1 MIGGNLARL
10 FAQAGHHVL
19 LSFARSTDKLDALA
33 AEIGPNARVGT
44 PAEAVQ
50 FGDVVVLSVH
60 FSAMDTAIAQLGDAT
75 GKILV
80 DTNNAFEIKLSSG
93 MTAAGEVLR
102 RIPGVRLVKAFN
114 TLVYS
119 DLLSKSHHQPPYAL
133 PYAGNDDGANE
144 QVATLILQIGFAPVL
159 TGTLAEVAWQEAGGP
174 LYGQALTPERAH
186 SIVAE
191 AQGKRIAA

>member
-19 LSFARSTDKLDALA
+19 LSFARSAGKLDALA

-44 PAEAVQ
+44 PADAVQ
-50 FGDVVVLSVH
+50 FGEVVVLSVH
-60 FSAMDTAIAQLGDAT
+60 FTAMDTAIAQMGDAT

-80 DTNNAFEIKLSSG
+80 DTNNAYEINLPAG
-93 MTAAGEVLR
+93 MTAADEVLR

-133 PYAGNDDGANE
+133 PFAGDDEEANE
-144 QVATLILQIGFAPVL
+144 QVASLIFQIGFTPL
-159 TGTLAEVAWQEAGGP
+159 QTGSLAQVAWQEVGGP
-174 LYGQALTPERAH
+174 LYGQALTPEQAR
-186 SIVAE
+186 SLVAE
-191 AQGKRIAA
+191 ARGKQITA